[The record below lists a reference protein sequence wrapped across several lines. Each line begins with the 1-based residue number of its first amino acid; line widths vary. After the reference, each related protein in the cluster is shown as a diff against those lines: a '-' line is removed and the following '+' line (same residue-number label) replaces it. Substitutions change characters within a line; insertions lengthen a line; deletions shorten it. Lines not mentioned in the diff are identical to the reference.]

1 MELEIAQYVSHPTDT
16 PKTPRPIDALGYNMI
31 VFDVT
36 DLTTAKEK
44 LIAAGGTIE
53 TEALPLDGGEIFF
66 GRGPDNNLLG
76 FQQLTK
82 SSLYSAKNFKDDGS
96 S

>member
-1 MELEIAQYVSHPTDT
+1 
-16 PKTPRPIDALGYNMI
+16 MI

-36 DLTTAKEK
+36 YLTAAKEK

-53 TEALPLDGGEIFF
+53 SATHLLDGGEIFF
-66 GRGPDNNLLG
+66 GRDPDHNLLG
-76 FQQLTK
+76 FQRLNE